1 MEDPVSQRS
10 GGAWQSVDVAGKT
23 CDVFEPS
30 RRGPFALLHLHGVGM
45 ETLAGNAVWTELL
58 EQRGLACVCPHG
70 KRSWWT
76 NRICR
81 EFDER
86 LTAERHVLDNVLPF
100 IRDRWGVAPPA
111 IGLAGISMGG
121 QGALRLA
128 MKHARIFPV
137 VAAVSAAI
145 DYQNWYGEG
154 MTIDEMYPDRE
165 AVRQDTATLH
175 VHPLN
180 WPRQMLFAIDPTDEA
195 WFDGNRRLHEKL
207 AALGIP
213 HEHDLTTQAGGHSWD
228 YFNSMARRVIEFVS
242 RGLETESRRL
252 RTDEPG

>member
-1 MEDPVSQRS
+1 VSERIVGS
-10 GGAWQSVDVAGKT
+10 WQSVEVAGKT
-23 CDVFEPS
+23 CDLFEPS
-30 RRGPFALLHLHGVGM
+30 RHGPFVLLHLHGVGM
-45 ETLAGNAVWTELL
+45 ETLAGNSAWTALL
-58 EQRGLACVCPHG
+58 EDRGLAAICPHG

-81 EFDER
+81 EFDPR
-86 LTAERHVLDNVLPF
+86 LTAERHILDNVLPF
-100 IRDRWGVAPPA
+100 IHDRWGAAPPA
-111 IGLAGISMGG
+111 IGLTGISMGG

-128 MKHARIFPV
+128 MKHARKFPV
-137 VAAVSAAI
+137 VAAISAAI

-154 MTIDEMYPDRE
+154 TTIDEMYPDGE

-180 WPRQMLFAIDPTDEA
+180 WPRQMLFVIDPADDA

-213 HEHDLTTQAGGHSWD
+213 HEYDFDTRSGGHSWN
-228 YFNSMARRVIEFVS
+228 YFNAMARRVIEFVQ
-242 RGLETESRRL
+242 RGLEAEGRRVATEGRP
-252 RTDEPG
+252 TW